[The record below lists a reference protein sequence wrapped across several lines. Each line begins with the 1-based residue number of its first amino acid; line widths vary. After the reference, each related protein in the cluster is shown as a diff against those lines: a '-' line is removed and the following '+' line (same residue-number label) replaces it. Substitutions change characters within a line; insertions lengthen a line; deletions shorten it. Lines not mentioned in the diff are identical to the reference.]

1 MNGFSRTQKKTI
13 IPLGIGF
20 FLILTTFW
28 LFSQTASFPRWC
40 HPWQYAPLTLEAV
53 EYCLPLLL
61 ITGFLAMPTPLGHS
75 LRDKLFWAVAGV
87 IASVIYRIRRFGLE
101 NLPEGGFLLLPNHRT
116 NVDAGVLQLACPRP
130 IRFVGPESIYPGKWL
145 TPDGSGT

>member
-20 FLILTTFW
+20 FLILASFW
-28 LFSQTASFPRWC
+28 LFSQTASLPRWC

-61 ITGFLAMPTPLGHS
+61 ITGFLAMPTPLVH
-75 LRDKLFWAVAGV
+75 RIRHKLFRPVPGS
-87 IASVIYRIRRFGLE
+87 IARVIYRIRRFALM
-101 NLPEGGFLLLPNHRT
+101 NLPEGGSLL
-116 NVDAGVLQLACPRP
+116 C
-130 IRFVGPESIYPGKWL
+130 
-145 TPDGSGT
+145 